1 MVRDKAVTGALYKAV
16 IQGAHRA
23 IYRSSDD
30 PLS

>member
-1 MVRDKAVTGALYKAV
+1 MARDRALTGALYKAV

-23 IYRSSDD
+23 IYRSADD